1 MLVKFSCIFLKTWIV
16 NTFSLLLIFLTVRI
30 IGTNPIHTGSL
41 ESTVDADAAKFSKN
55 LTFKAAQ
62 TGPKPLSLVSYEIHA
77 YPGDTLYLEKGAV
90 LIIVIPLYHWVLY
103 LKIQPTMHQKIFGKI
118 TFQKVPKRQNCSL
131 SHAGNYLHSIYIL
144 FTLYYK

>member
-1 MLVKFSCIFLKTWIV
+1 M
-16 NTFSLLLIFLTVRI
+16 
-30 IGTNPIHTGSL
+30 
-41 ESTVDADAAKFSKN
+41 DADAAKFSKN

-62 TGPKPLSLVSYEIHA
+62 TGPKPLLVSYEIRAHPV
-77 YPGDTLYLEKGAV
+77 YTLYPRRGAV

-118 TFQKVPKRQNCSL
+118 TFQKVPKGKTLVCHML
-131 SHAGNYLHSIYIL
+131 ATIYIEFTFL